1 MILGCHLQDD
11 PNAHREAEI
20 QGAWAALVDAA
31 YAQGLD
37 KAFKAAQSDDE
48 AVDDAMIRR
57 AFMVPWFIEGFVLNP
72 PHSHQHPR
80 YAEHVAKIDLAPV
93 RVASERAKALVAE
106 IAGERDVLRRR
117 DVAAYDDLHMASVP
131 PVGLSGSVVRHE
143 DGRPRPVFH
152 VTPNEGFENFLPIS
166 HFGSAITVSRHAY
179 NLMRQAPF
187 EHLDVHA
194 CWLDIRNPLVLE
206 DEGSMASTWLFSKAQ
221 QSGAIDIEEMKWIT
235 GHPDPLGLGEDPRIE
250 ATSHPR
256 RAMLDNLAV
265 VLLDKGYDGIRYDN
279 AIEGGGA
286 SWVNLRS
293 DQVIVDRVMRFGV
306 GDGCFEPMEPSVT
319 SAP

>member
-1 MILGCHLQDD
+1 
-11 PNAHREAEI
+11 
-20 QGAWAALVDAA
+20 
-31 YAQGLD
+31 
-37 KAFKAAQSDDE
+37 
-48 AVDDAMIRR
+48 
-57 AFMVPWFIEGFVLNP
+57 
-72 PHSHQHPR
+72 
-80 YAEHVAKIDLAPV
+80 
-93 RVASERAKALVAE
+93 
-106 IAGERDVLRRR
+106 
-117 DVAAYDDLHMASVP
+117 
-131 PVGLSGSVVRHE
+131 
-143 DGRPRPVFH
+143 
-152 VTPNEGFENFLPIS
+152 
-166 HFGSAITVSRHAY
+166 
-179 NLMRQAPF
+179 
-187 EHLDVHA
+187 
-194 CWLDIRNPLVLE
+194 
-206 DEGSMASTWLFSKAQ
+206 MASTWLISKAQ